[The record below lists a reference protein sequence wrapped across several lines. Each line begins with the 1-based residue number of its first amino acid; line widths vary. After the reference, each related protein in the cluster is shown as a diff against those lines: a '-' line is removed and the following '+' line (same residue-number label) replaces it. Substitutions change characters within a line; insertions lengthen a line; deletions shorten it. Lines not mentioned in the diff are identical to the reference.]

1 MDDDFRS
8 FASARY
14 LNLETYRRDGS
25 PVRTP
30 LWFVEFER
38 KLYVRTPANTGKIK
52 RIRRNPCVRV
62 VRCNIRGTPRGEWV
76 EGRARLVEGAEA
88 ERANR
93 QLLNKYGL
101 QRRLIDFQVWLI
113 RRVGHAVI
121 AIER

>member
-30 LWFVEFER
+30 LWFVEFEG
-38 KLYVRTPANTGKIK
+38 KLYVRTPANTAKIK
-52 RIRRNPCVRV
+52 RIRRNPRVRV
-62 VRCNIRGTPRGEWV
+62 VRCNIRGTPRGEWA